1 MSQFVVNDP
10 VYGFVSVPRGLL
22 CELINHPA
30 FQRLSR
36 IRQLGMSALVYPGAT
51 HTRWA
56 HSLGAYHLM
65 REAFRALKE
74 KGVFVFDVEEEGA
87 EIAILLHDIGHGPFS
102 HVLEHTLI
110 EHLSHEEITR
120 ALMRRLNREF
130 GGALGMAIQIYSDE
144 YPKRFLHQ
152 LICSQL
158 DTDRL
163 DYLCRDSFYTG
174 VREGNIGAARL
185 IKMLSVAD
193 DRLVVEGK
201 GLYSVENYLMARRL
215 MYWQV
220 YLHKTAVSA
229 EEMLRA
235 ALERAKE
242 LTRGGVRLFASP
254 QLEYFLRSEV
264 QTSHFEEDEECINHF
279 LNLNDSDILC
289 ALGVWQHSED
299 AVLSALAGGFVNR
312 RLFKAD
318 IFEGNVSGDTLD
330 DCRERVAAQL
340 HIPLEATRYFVRRRF
355 VSKEMYSAN
364 AEGIKV
370 QMPDG
375 AIADV
380 SDVSHIVRGEAV
392 TMEEG
397 RTYVFHPEWKQ

>member
-1 MSQFVVNDP
+1 MSQFVINDP

-65 REAFRALKE
+65 REAFRSLKE

-120 ALMRRLNREF
+120 ALMRRLNREL

-144 YPKRFLHQ
+144 YPKHFLHQ

-220 YLHKTAVSA
+220 YLHKTAVAA

-242 LTRGGVRLFASP
+242 LTRGGVQLFASP

-318 IFEGNVSGDTLD
+318 IFEGNVSGEALD
-330 DCRERVAAQL
+330 DCREQVAAQL

>member
-65 REAFRALKE
+65 REAFRSLKE

-220 YLHKTAVSA
+220 YLHKTAVAA

-318 IFEGNVSGDTLD
+318 IFEGNVSGEALD
-330 DCRERVAAQL
+330 DCREQVAALL

-392 TMEEG
+392 TKEEG

>member
-220 YLHKTAVSA
+220 YLHKTAVAA

-289 ALGVWQHSED
+289 ALGVWQHSAD

-318 IFEGNVSGDTLD
+318 IFEGKISAEALD
-330 DCRERVAAQL
+330 DCRRQVAEQL
-340 HIPLEATRYFVRRRF
+340 HIPLEATRYFLRSRF

-397 RTYVFHPEWKQ
+397 RTYVFHPELKQ

>member
-65 REAFRALKE
+65 REAFRSLKE

-220 YLHKTAVSA
+220 YLHKTAVAA

-254 QLEYFLRSEV
+254 QLEYFLCSEV

-318 IFEGNVSGDTLD
+318 IFEGNVSGEALD
-330 DCRERVAAQL
+330 DCREQVAAQL

>member
-65 REAFRALKE
+65 REAFRSLKE

-120 ALMRRLNREF
+120 ALMRRLNGEF
-130 GGALGMAIQIYSDE
+130 GGALSMAIQIYCDE

-220 YLHKTAVSA
+220 YLHKTAVAA

-318 IFEGNVSGDTLD
+318 IFEGNVSGEALD

-392 TMEEG
+392 TKEEG

>member
-120 ALMRRLNREF
+120 ALMRRLNREL

-220 YLHKTAVSA
+220 YLHKTAVAA

-242 LTRGGVRLFASP
+242 LTRGGVQLFASP

-318 IFEGNVSGDTLD
+318 IFEGNVSSEALD

-392 TMEEG
+392 TKEEG

>member
-120 ALMRRLNREF
+120 AMMRRLNREF

-220 YLHKTAVSA
+220 YLHKTAVAA

-264 QTSHFEEDEECINHF
+264 QTSHFEEDEECVNHF

-318 IFEGNVSGDTLD
+318 IFEGNVSGEALD

>member
-36 IRQLGMSALVYPGAT
+36 IKQLGMSALVYPGAT

-220 YLHKTAVSA
+220 YLHKTAVAA

-318 IFEGNVSGDTLD
+318 IFEGNVSGEALD
-330 DCRERVAAQL
+330 DCREQVAAQL

>member
-120 ALMRRLNREF
+120 ALMRRLNGEF
-130 GGALGMAIQIYSDE
+130 GGALSMAIQIYCDE

-220 YLHKTAVSA
+220 YLHKTAVAA

-242 LTRGGVRLFASP
+242 LTRDGVRLFASP

-264 QTSHFEEDEECINHF
+264 QTSNFEEDEECINHF

-318 IFEGNVSGDTLD
+318 IFEGKISAETLD
-330 DCRERVAAQL
+330 DCRRQVAEQL
-340 HIPLEATRYFVRRRF
+340 HIPLEATRYFVRSRF

-397 RTYVFHPEWKQ
+397 RTYVFHPELKQ

>member
-65 REAFRALKE
+65 REAFRSLKE

-120 ALMRRLNREF
+120 ALMRRLNREL

-220 YLHKTAVSA
+220 YLHKTAVAA

-318 IFEGNVSGDTLD
+318 IFEGNVSGEALD
-330 DCRERVAAQL
+330 DCREQVAAQL

>member
-65 REAFRALKE
+65 REAFRSLKE

-220 YLHKTAVSA
+220 YLHKTAVAA

-235 ALERAKE
+235 ALERARE

-318 IFEGNVSGDTLD
+318 IFEGNVSGEALD

>member
-65 REAFRALKE
+65 REAFRSLKE

-220 YLHKTAVSA
+220 YLHKTAVAA

-235 ALERAKE
+235 ALGRAKE

-318 IFEGNVSGDTLD
+318 IFEGNVSGEALD
-330 DCRERVAAQL
+330 DCREQVAAQL

>member
-65 REAFRALKE
+65 REAFRSLKE

-158 DTDRL
+158 DTGRL

-220 YLHKTAVSA
+220 YLHKTAVAA

-299 AVLSALAGGFVNR
+299 AVLSTLAGGFVNR

-318 IFEGNVSGDTLD
+318 IFEGNVSGEALD
-330 DCRERVAAQL
+330 DCREQVAAQL

-392 TMEEG
+392 TKEEG

>member
-120 ALMRRLNREF
+120 ALMRRLNREL

-220 YLHKTAVSA
+220 YLHKTAVAA

-235 ALERAKE
+235 ALERARE

-318 IFEGNVSGDTLD
+318 IFEGNVSVEALD

-340 HIPLEATRYFVRRRF
+340 HIPMEATRYFVRRRF

>member
-120 ALMRRLNREF
+120 ALMRRLNREL

-144 YPKRFLHQ
+144 YPKHFLHQ

-220 YLHKTAVSA
+220 YLHKTAVAA

-242 LTRGGVRLFASP
+242 LTRGGVQLFASP

-299 AVLSALAGGFVNR
+299 AVLSALAGGFMNR

-318 IFEGNVSGDTLD
+318 IFEGNVSVEALD

-375 AIADV
+375 SIADV

>member
-215 MYWQV
+215 MYWQE
-220 YLHKTAVSA
+220 YLHKTAVAA

>member
-120 ALMRRLNREF
+120 ALMRRLNQEF

-220 YLHKTAVSA
+220 YLHKTAVAA

-318 IFEGNVSGDTLD
+318 IFEGNVSGEALD

-340 HIPLEATRYFVRRRF
+340 HIPPEATRYFVRRRF

>member
-65 REAFRALKE
+65 REAFRSLKE

-220 YLHKTAVSA
+220 YLHKTAVAA

-242 LTRGGVRLFASP
+242 LTRGGVQLFASP

-318 IFEGNVSGDTLD
+318 IFEGNVSVEALD

-392 TMEEG
+392 TKEEG

>member
-65 REAFRALKE
+65 REAFRSLKE

-220 YLHKTAVSA
+220 YLHKTAVAA

-242 LTRGGVRLFASP
+242 LTRGGVQLFASP

-318 IFEGNVSGDTLD
+318 IFEGNVSGEALD
-330 DCRERVAAQL
+330 DCREQVAAQL

-375 AIADV
+375 AIVDV

>member
-120 ALMRRLNREF
+120 ALMRRLNREL

-220 YLHKTAVSA
+220 YLHKTAVAA

-254 QLEYFLRSEV
+254 QLEYFLHSEV

-318 IFEGNVSGDTLD
+318 IFEGNVSGEALD
-330 DCRERVAAQL
+330 DCRARVAAQL

-392 TMEEG
+392 TKEEG

>member
-220 YLHKTAVSA
+220 YLHKTAVAA

-318 IFEGNVSGDTLD
+318 IFEGNVSVEALD

-375 AIADV
+375 VIADV

>member
-120 ALMRRLNREF
+120 ALMRRLNREL

-220 YLHKTAVSA
+220 YLHKTAVAA

-299 AVLSALAGGFVNR
+299 AVLSALAGGFMNR

-318 IFEGNVSGDTLD
+318 IFEGNVSVEALD

>member
-193 DRLVVEGK
+193 NRLVVEGK

-220 YLHKTAVSA
+220 YLHKTAVAA

-318 IFEGNVSGDTLD
+318 IFEGNVSGEALD
-330 DCRERVAAQL
+330 DCRARVAAQL

-392 TMEEG
+392 TKEEG

>member
-65 REAFRALKE
+65 REAFRSLKE

-120 ALMRRLNREF
+120 ALMRRLNREL

-220 YLHKTAVSA
+220 YLHKTAVAA

-299 AVLSALAGGFVNR
+299 TVLSALAGGFVNR

-318 IFEGNVSGDTLD
+318 IFEGNVSGEALD
-330 DCRERVAAQL
+330 DCREQVAAQL

>member
-36 IRQLGMSALVYPGAT
+36 IKQLGMSALVYPGAT

-220 YLHKTAVSA
+220 YLHKTAVAA

-318 IFEGNVSGDTLD
+318 IFEGNVSGEALD
-330 DCRERVAAQL
+330 DCREQVAAQL

-392 TMEEG
+392 TKEEG

>member
-220 YLHKTAVSA
+220 YLHKTAVAA

>member
-36 IRQLGMSALVYPGAT
+36 IKQLGMSALVYPGAT

-65 REAFRALKE
+65 REAFRSLKE

-220 YLHKTAVSA
+220 YLHKTAVAA

-242 LTRGGVRLFASP
+242 LTRGGVQLFASP

-318 IFEGNVSGDTLD
+318 IFEGNVSGEALD

>member
-220 YLHKTAVSA
+220 YLHKTAVAA

-279 LNLNDSDILC
+279 LNLNDSDIRC

-392 TMEEG
+392 TKEEG

>member
-130 GGALGMAIQIYSDE
+130 GGALGMAIQIYSGE
-144 YPKRFLHQ
+144 YPKHFLHQ

-220 YLHKTAVSA
+220 YLHKTAVAA

-299 AVLSALAGGFVNR
+299 AVLSALAGGFMNR

-318 IFEGNVSGDTLD
+318 IFEGNVSVEALD

>member
-65 REAFRALKE
+65 REAFRSLKE

-220 YLHKTAVSA
+220 YLHKTAVAA

-242 LTRGGVRLFASP
+242 LTRGGVQLFASP

-318 IFEGNVSGDTLD
+318 IFEGNVSGEALD
-330 DCRERVAAQL
+330 DCREQVAAQL

-375 AIADV
+375 AIVDV

-392 TMEEG
+392 TKEEG

>member
-65 REAFRALKE
+65 REAFRSLKE

-120 ALMRRLNREF
+120 ALMRRLNREL

-220 YLHKTAVSA
+220 YLHKTAVAA

-318 IFEGNVSGDTLD
+318 IFEGNVSGEALD
-330 DCRERVAAQL
+330 DCREQVAAQL

-392 TMEEG
+392 TKEEG

>member
-36 IRQLGMSALVYPGAT
+36 IKQLGMSALVYPGAT

-65 REAFRALKE
+65 REAFRSLKE

-120 ALMRRLNREF
+120 ALMRRLNQEF

-220 YLHKTAVSA
+220 YLHKTAVAA

-318 IFEGNVSGDTLD
+318 IFEGNVSGEALD
-330 DCRERVAAQL
+330 DCRARVAAQL

-392 TMEEG
+392 TKEEG

>member
-120 ALMRRLNREF
+120 ALMRRLNLEL

-220 YLHKTAVSA
+220 YLHKTAVAA

-318 IFEGNVSGDTLD
+318 IFEGNVSGEALD
-330 DCRERVAAQL
+330 DCREQVAAQL

-392 TMEEG
+392 TKEEG

>member
-65 REAFRALKE
+65 REAFRSLKE

-220 YLHKTAVSA
+220 YLHKTAVAA
-229 EEMLRA
+229 EEMLRS

-318 IFEGNVSGDTLD
+318 IFEGNVSGEALD

>member
-220 YLHKTAVSA
+220 YLHKTAVAA

-264 QTSHFEEDEECINHF
+264 QTSHFEEDEDCINHF

-318 IFEGNVSGDTLD
+318 IFEGNVSGEALD

-392 TMEEG
+392 TKEEG

>member
-65 REAFRALKE
+65 REAFRSLKE

-120 ALMRRLNREF
+120 ALMRRLNREL
-130 GGALGMAIQIYSDE
+130 GGALGMAIQIYSDK
-144 YPKRFLHQ
+144 YPKHFLHQ

-220 YLHKTAVSA
+220 YLHKTAVAA

-318 IFEGNVSGDTLD
+318 IFEGNVSGEALD

>member
-65 REAFRALKE
+65 REAFRSLKE

-120 ALMRRLNREF
+120 ALMRRLNREL

-220 YLHKTAVSA
+220 YLHKTAVAA

-318 IFEGNVSGDTLD
+318 IFEGNVSGEALD

-392 TMEEG
+392 TKEEG

>member
-120 ALMRRLNREF
+120 ALMRRLNREL

-220 YLHKTAVSA
+220 YLHKTAVAA

-242 LTRGGVRLFASP
+242 LTREGVRLFASP

-299 AVLSALAGGFVNR
+299 AVLSALAGGVVNR

-318 IFEGNVSGDTLD
+318 VFEGNVSGETLD

-392 TMEEG
+392 TKEEG

>member
-65 REAFRALKE
+65 REAFRSLKE

-220 YLHKTAVSA
+220 YLHKTAVAA

-299 AVLSALAGGFVNR
+299 AVLSALAGGVVNR

-318 IFEGNVSGDTLD
+318 IFEGNVSGEALD
-330 DCRERVAAQL
+330 DCRARVAAQL

-392 TMEEG
+392 TKEEG